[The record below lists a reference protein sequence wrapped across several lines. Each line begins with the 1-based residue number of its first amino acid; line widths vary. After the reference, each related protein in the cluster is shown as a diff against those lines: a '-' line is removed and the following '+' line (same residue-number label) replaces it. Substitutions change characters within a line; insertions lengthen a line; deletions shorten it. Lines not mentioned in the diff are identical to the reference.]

1 MNAQLNL
8 SKPLLI
14 VALVTGIILLIPLIA
29 MQYTTEVNWSLGD
42 FILMGA
48 LIFGTGSAFVIF
60 TAYSDNYIYKIAM
73 IAAVASTFLLVW
85 VNLAVGL
92 IGGGANAGNLM
103 YAAVILVGLVGTYL
117 SRFSARGMERTM
129 FAMAFTFVL
138 IAAIAL
144 LANMQEYPGSS
155 VLEIIGV
162 NAFFGTLF
170 TVAGMLFRFVSIE
183 EAKRTKRTDS

>member
-8 SKPLLI
+8 AKPLII

-29 MQYTTEVNWSLGD
+29 MQYTSEVDWSLAD

-48 LIFGTGSAFVIF
+48 LIFGTGAAIVIF
-60 TAYSDNYIYKIAM
+60 TAYSDNYVYKLAM
-73 IAAVASTFLLVW
+73 IAAVGSTFLFIW

-92 IGGGANAGNLM
+92 IGGGAHAGNLM
-103 YAAVILVGLVGTYL
+103 YAVVILVGLIGTYL
-117 SRFSARGMERTM
+117 SRFSAKGMERTM

-138 IAAIAL
+138 LALIAL
-144 LANMQEYPGSS
+144 VANMQDYPNSS

-162 NAFFGTLF
+162 NAFFGALF
-170 TVAGMLFRFVSIE
+170 TVAGMLFRYVSIE
-183 EAKRTKRTDS
+183 EAKRVKNTNS